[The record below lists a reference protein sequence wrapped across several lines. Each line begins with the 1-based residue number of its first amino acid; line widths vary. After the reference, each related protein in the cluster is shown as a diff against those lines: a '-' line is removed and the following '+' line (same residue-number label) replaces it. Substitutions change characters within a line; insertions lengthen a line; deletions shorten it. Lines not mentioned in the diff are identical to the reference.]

1 MHLREV
7 VGTPNPLAALVGCL
21 GQILINLLL
30 VLWPLHWLLRLVVPA
45 PHQGPSRA
53 TQLLGHW
60 KSVVVG
66 KAVGQDGRSTP
77 PLLYAIMGDARDP
90 GYWHTARLVAE
101 AGLCLAEIADGRVQ
115 GPELAAGGRP
125 GGVLT
130 PASAMGD
137 ALIERLRRAG
147 VTMVV
152 REPEAPGLSKR
163 GAPSGE
169 KSAAATGVA
178 NKEA

>member
-1 MHLREV
+1 MHVSEV
-7 VGTPNPLAALVGCL
+7 VGTANPMAALIGCVL
-21 GQILINLLL
+21 QVSINLMFL
-30 VLWPLHWLLRLVVPA
+30 LWPLHWLLRLVVPK
-45 PHQGPSRA
+45 PHDGPSRA

-66 KAVGQDGRSTP
+66 KGVGGDGNKATP

-90 GYWHTARLVAE
+90 GYWHTARVVLE
-101 AGLCLAEIADGRVQ
+101 AGLCLADIANGRAE
-115 GPELAAGGRP
+115 GPALAAGGA

-137 ALIERLRRAG
+137 ALIVRLRRAG

-152 REPEAPGLSKR
+152 REPGLPVLSAE
-163 GAPSGE
+163 GAPVGLKSGP
-169 KSAAATGVA
+169 ATGA